1 MDKLE
6 TSKLNLLQFPK
17 TILGGALMGLAN
29 LVPGA
34 SGGTILLATGL
45 YVRFIQALGNLSSF
59 RFKVRDFIFLGVLS
73 LAAIG
78 TVLIAAKPI
87 KLAILEQTMPMYS
100 VFLGFTLGGLPLIWS
115 EVKPA
120 SSTFFISLLIAF
132 VLSTSLILG
141 LPFSPP
147 VTSGPYL
154 LFLAG
159 LVGAA
164 AMVLPGLSGGYL
176 VLLLGQ
182 YLPILSA
189 IGEIGEVFM
198 TPDSHV
204 IERLIAPCLTLLPV
218 GIGVLIGIVAVSR
231 LLKFTLA
238 KNPQASFG
246 VLAGLVLG
254 ATVKLWPFQRVIE
267 ANNTALTFRHYFPE
281 GFEIFIAVL
290 LALGAFCLPLSI
302 SFLDKKNQT
311 DT

>member
-1 MDKLE
+1 
-6 TSKLNLLQFPK
+6 
-17 TILGGALMGLAN
+17 
-29 LVPGA
+29 
-34 SGGTILLATGL
+34 
-45 YVRFIQALGNLSSF
+45 
-59 RFKVRDFIFLGVLS
+59 
-73 LAAIG
+73 
-78 TVLIAAKPI
+78 
-87 KLAILEQTMPMYS
+87 
-100 VFLGFTLGGLPLIWS
+100 
-115 EVKPA
+115 
-120 SSTFFISLLIAF
+120 
-132 VLSTSLILG
+132 
-141 LPFSPP
+141 
-147 VTSGPYL
+147 
-154 LFLAG
+154 
-159 LVGAA
+159 
-164 AMVLPGLSGGYL
+164 MVLPGLSGGYL

-189 IGEIGEVFM
+189 IGEIGEIFM